1 MSKVYAM
8 IGNKTLFKYILFTI
22 LLASIQAWSFF
33 GSSEDKKVEEKPVVD
48 EDRVHEH
55 VSSI

>member
-1 MSKVYAM
+1 M
-8 IGNKTLFKYILFTI
+8 IGNKTLFKYILLTI
-22 LLASIQAWSFF
+22 LLASVQAWSFF
-33 GSSEDKKVEEKPVVD
+33 GSSEEKKVEEKPVVD